1 MCDRCQICGCA
12 TSLWMGALSRPQ
24 GRGPPLCPMAEE
36 EGHVSGRQG
45 MECPESWHIT
55 LCLKVV
61 FPTATQ
67 SWSCSEMSEGKA
79 VPAAAFCPL
88 PGCRKVDT
96 ALIQPLH
103 CKRDGF
109 TLVLPMVSQ
118 HSDAFLGD
126 GPRSHLLCEW
136 WWDISSPQLALSQG
150 TALGG
155 NSLPW
160 DGTRAELRG

>member
-1 MCDRCQICGCA
+1 MRERCQICGCA
-12 TSLWMGALSRPQ
+12 TSLWMGALLRPQ

-61 FPTATQ
+61 LSTATQ
-67 SWSCSEMSEGKA
+67 SWSCSEVSEGRA

-88 PGCRKVDT
+88 TGCRKMDT
-96 ALIQPLH
+96 ALIQPPH

-118 HSDAFLGD
+118 HSDAFLVDQGM
-126 GPRSHLLCEW
+126 GQEVTCCMSGGGTSHPPSWHCPRGRRWVGAPC
-136 WWDISSPQLALSQG
+136 PGMAQG
-150 TALGG
+150 Q
-155 NSLPW
+155 S
-160 DGTRAELRG
+160 